1 MSRKKNRF
9 KEEARKEPESVLR
22 KGSRGVTGFL
32 QSVNSWIRDPRTRK
46 VFGGFLLLLTV
57 YLAIA
62 FVSYLFTWHLDQDKV
77 TAPSWWEFLF
87 DPEVR
92 VENWLGKLGALLSHF
107 FIHNWFGISAF
118 LFIPILF
125 LLGVKVLFRI
135 SLLSLRWTLPVLVF
149 LMFWGSAAFS
159 FFFQEELLFLGGAF
173 GHQLNTWLHALLGRV
188 GTAFLLLFLFG
199 GFLIYSF
206 DPSLSQL
213 FGKKKEEAE
222 PEGADAANAETATE
236 ERTETPEP
244 EGSEGG
250 TEDASAPPTP
260 PDAMDPE
267 QEAEP
272 SEEADAAEGVVID
285 HSKEKGDEENERVE
299 TEAGKEEEGADKEQ
313 EVSHEEGGAEEA
325 EDHPEEAQKERAGE
339 EVAGPE
345 EEGSEAEVGTNGF
358 SVAVA
363 EGDQEA
369 TEEEIRKKNREF
381 GEYDPRLDLPDYQ
394 MPPLDLLDDHGT
406 GEVEIDKDEL
416 AAKKDQ
422 IVKTLG
428 HHKIEVSQ
436 ISATVGPTLTLYEIQ
451 PAPGVKVSRIK
462 NLEDDITLSLAA
474 KGVRIIAP
482 IPGRGTVG
490 IEVPNAKPQ
499 VVGMRT
505 LIASEK
511 FQNSDME
518 LPMALGKTIQ
528 NETYME
534 DLTQMPHLLMAGA
547 TGQGKSVG
555 LNVILASLLYKR
567 HPSQVK
573 FVLVDPKKVEL
584 TLFHKIERHFLAQ
597 LPDEDKAIVSEISKV
612 VTTLKSL
619 CEEMDQRYK
628 LLEDAQVRNVKE
640 YNRKFIQRRL
650 NPENGHRYLPYIVLV
665 VDEFAD
671 LIMTAGKDVEHYIAR
686 LAQLARAIGIHLIIA
701 TQRPSV
707 KVITG
712 LIKANFPARIAFR
725 VTSQV
730 DSRTILDA
738 GGAEQLIGKGDMLLS
753 TGSDPVRL
761 QCAFLDTPE
770 VEKVTEHIGEQRGY
784 MNPYLL
790 PEVDEGGEATAG
802 GDDEE
807 RDALFE
813 EAAKLMVQ
821 HQQGSTS
828 LIQRK
833 LKLGYNRAGRIMD
846 QLENAG
852 VVGPFEGSRSR
863 KVMIPDEESLER
875 FLSGETP
882 DPEN

>member
-1 MSRKKNRF
+1 MPKMAKNKNRF
-9 KEEARKEPESVLR
+9 KREAEKEPERKASKR
-22 KGSRGVTGFL
+22 KGRKKGKGFFKSFKSFF
-32 QSVNSWIRDPRTRK
+32 QDPRTRK
-46 VFGGFLLLLTV
+46 VAGGFLILFSA
-57 YLAIA
+57 YLGLA
-62 FVSYLFTWHLDQDKV
+62 FTSFLFTWEMDQDKV
-77 TAPSWWEFLF
+77 TAPGWWEFLL

-107 FIHNWFGISAF
+107 LIHNWFGIASF
-118 LFIPILF
+118 LFVPLLF
-125 LLGVKVLFRI
+125 LSGVRALFRI
-135 SLLSLRWTLPVLVF
+135 SLLELRRTVPI
-149 LMFWGSAAFS
+149 
-159 FFFQEELLFLGGAF
+159 LLFLVIWGSVSLAYVFREDLLYLGGGF
-173 GHQLNTWLHALLGRV
+173 GHQMNLWLHALLGRI

-199 GFLIYSF
+199 AFLVYGFDAALSKAFRYLRQRFFSAGKESDDALT
-206 DPSLSQL
+206 DPESSEGTEREDADLEEEAGMPYRMESEGAETEKGAELPEEESDAELPGQPDQE
-213 FGKKKEEAE
+213 GPGEEAE
-222 PEGADAANAETATE
+222 IGN
-236 ERTETPEP
+236 
-244 EGSEGG
+244 
-250 TEDASAPPTP
+250 
-260 PDAMDPE
+260 
-267 QEAEP
+267 EAELETTIEYSP
-272 SEEADAAEGVVID
+272 
-285 HSKEKGDEENERVE
+285 GDEENAKGENGTSE
-299 TEAGKEEEGADKEQ
+299 EEEGT
-313 EVSHEEGGAEEA
+313 
-325 EDHPEEAQKERAGE
+325 EDGE
-339 EVAGPE
+339 
-345 EEGSEAEVGTNGF
+345 F

-363 EGDQEA
+363 EGDEEA

-381 GEYDPRLDLPDYQ
+381 GEYDPRLDLPDYR
-394 MPPLDLLDDHGT
+394 MPSIELLDDHGS
-406 GEVEIDKDEL
+406 GEVRIDKEEL
-416 AAKKDQ
+416 AEKKDR
-422 IVKTLG
+422 IVNTLS
-428 HHKIEVSQ
+428 HHKIEVSKIQ
-436 ISATVGPTLTLYEIQ
+436 ATVGPTLTLYEIQ
-451 PAPGVKVSRIK
+451 PAPGIKVSKIK

-482 IPGRGTVG
+482 MPGRGTVG
-490 IEVPNAKPQ
+490 IEVPNADPQ
-499 VVGMRT
+499 IVGMRS

-528 NETYME
+528 NETYMA

-584 TLFHKIERHFLAQ
+584 TLFHKLERHFLAK
-597 LPDEDKAIVSEISKV
+597 LPDEERAIVSEVKKV

-619 CEEMDQRYK
+619 CEEMDQRYE
-628 LLEDAQVRNVKE
+628 LLESAQVRNIKE
-640 YNRKFIQRRL
+640 YNKKFIERRL
-650 NPENGHRYLPYIVLV
+650 NPEKGHRYLPYIVLV

-671 LIMTAGKDVEHYIAR
+671 LIMTAGKEVEHYIAR

-761 QCAFLDTPE
+761 QSAFLDTHE
-770 VEKVTEHIGEQRGY
+770 AERITEQIGEQRGY
-784 MNPYLL
+784 ANPYLL
-790 PEVDEGGEATAG
+790 PEVDEGGGEGGAV

-813 EAAKLMVQ
+813 DAARLVLQ

-846 QLENAG
+846 QLETAG
-852 VVGPFEGSRSR
+852 VVGPFEGSKSR
-863 KVMIPDEESLER
+863 RVLIPDEETLEH
-875 FLSGETP
+875 FLKNGGSNDE
-882 DPEN
+882 PEN

>member
-1 MSRKKNRF
+1 MARKKNRF
-9 KEEARKEPESVLR
+9 KEEARKEPESAFS
-22 KGSRGVTGFL
+22 KGSRGLAKAAKAFM
-32 QSVNSWIRDPRTRK
+32 SWIRDPRTRK
-46 VFGGFLLLLTV
+46 VFGGLLLLLTI

-62 FVSYLFTWHLDQDKV
+62 FVSYLFTWQLDQDKV
-77 TAPSWWEFLF
+77 TAPSWWDFLLNP
-87 DPEVR
+87 DVR
-92 VENWLGKLGALLSHF
+92 VENWLGKFGALLSHF
-107 FIHNWFGISAF
+107 WIHNWFGLSAF
-118 LFIPILF
+118 LLIPILF
-125 LLGVKVLFRI
+125 FLGIRVLFRI
-135 SLLSLRWTLPVLVF
+135 SLISLRKTLPTLFF
-149 LMFWGSAAFS
+149 LMLWGSAAFS
-159 FFFQEELLFLGGAF
+159 YFFREELLFLGGGF
-173 GHQLNTWLHALLGRV
+173 GLQLNTWLQALLGNV

-206 DPSLSQL
+206 DPALNGIFSW
-213 FGKKKEEAE
+213 KKKKADAEGPEVEESEIGVPQPSAMDAEEQESPYSSAESADEEASATGVLIDHSLE
-222 PEGADAANAETATE
+222 KEEGKEEGTLHPEN
-236 ERTETPEP
+236 
-244 EGSEGG
+244 
-250 TEDASAPPTP
+250 
-260 PDAMDPE
+260 PE
-267 QEAEP
+267 QENSEDQDEAFVEEEKTEE
-272 SEEADAAEGVVID
+272 EEA
-285 HSKEKGDEENERVE
+285 
-299 TEAGKEEEGADKEQ
+299 KEEVESK
-313 EVSHEEGGAEEA
+313 
-325 EDHPEEAQKERAGE
+325 R
-339 EVAGPE
+339 PE
-345 EEGSEAEVGTNGF
+345 EEEANSEF

-363 EGDQEA
+363 KGDQEA
-369 TEEEIRKKNREF
+369 TEEEIRKKNQEF
-381 GEYDPRLDLPDYQ
+381 GEYDPRLDLPAYQ
-394 MPPLDLLDDHGT
+394 MPPLNLLDDHGT

-422 IVKTLG
+422 IVRTLG

-451 PAPGVKVSRIK
+451 PAPGVKVSKIK

-499 VVGMRT
+499 VVGMRS

-511 FQNSDME
+511 FQNSEME

-528 NETYME
+528 NETYMA

-640 YNRKFIQRRL
+640 YNQKFIQRRL
-650 NPENGHRYLPYIVLV
+650 NPEKGHRFLPYIVLV

-730 DSRTILDA
+730 DSRTILDS

-770 VEKVTEHIGEQRGY
+770 VESVTEHIGEQKGY
-784 MNPYLL
+784 MNPYIL
-790 PEVDEGGEATAG
+790 PEVEEGAEGGAVSE
-802 GDDEE
+802 DEE
-807 RDALFE
+807 RDALFD

-852 VVGPFEGSRSR
+852 VVGAFEGSRSR
-863 KVMIPDEESLER
+863 KVLIPDEDALER
-875 FLSGETP
+875 FLSGETT

>member
-1 MSRKKNRF
+1 MPRKKNRF
-9 KEEARKEPESVLR
+9 KEETRKEPEGKLR
-22 KGSRGVTGFL
+22 RSGRLFKGFFTGVAAWL
-32 QSVNSWIRDPRTRK
+32 QDPRTRK
-46 VFGGFLLLLTV
+46 VFGGALLLAALSLT
-57 YLAIA
+57 IA
-62 FVSYLFTWHLDQDKV
+62 FVSYLFTWELDQDKV
-77 TAPSWWEFLF
+77 AGPDWWNFLM
-87 DPEVR
+87 DPKVR

-107 FIHNWFGISAF
+107 FIHNWFGIPSF
-118 LFIPILF
+118 LLIPILF
-125 LLGVKVLFRI
+125 LIGVRVLFQV
-135 SLLSLRWTLPVLVF
+135 SLFPLRKALPILLFFTL
-149 LMFWGSAAFS
+149 WGSASLAFL
-159 FFFQEELLFLGGAF
+159 FREELLYLGGGF
-173 GHQLNTWLHALLGRV
+173 GQQVNAWLHALLGRI
-188 GTAFLLLFLFG
+188 GTAFFLIFLLG
-199 GFLIYSF
+199 GFFTYCFNPDLSALFRKEAEETDQEEGEEAGEPYLAEEANAPEERPEAEEGYSGTVHVPDEEADEGEAEREEGIPENEEEPSSSPEE
-206 DPSLSQL
+206 DPS
-213 FGKKKEEAE
+213 
-222 PEGADAANAETATE
+222 
-236 ERTETPEP
+236 
-244 EGSEGG
+244 
-250 TEDASAPPTP
+250 
-260 PDAMDPE
+260 
-267 QEAEP
+267 EP
-272 SEEADAAEGVVID
+272 SEEEVPDRSTDEEEGEEGQEEAPTLEEESSEAASEDEEDFSVSVA
-285 HSKEKGDEENERVE
+285 KGDE
-299 TEAGKEEEGADKEQ
+299 
-313 EVSHEEGGAEEA
+313 
-325 EDHPEEAQKERAGE
+325 
-339 EVAGPE
+339 
-345 EEGSEAEVGTNGF
+345 
-358 SVAVA
+358 
-363 EGDQEA
+363 EA

-381 GEYDPRLDLPDYQ
+381 GEYDPRLDLPDYH
-394 MPPLDLLDDHGT
+394 MPPIDLLDDHGT
-406 GEVEIDKDEL
+406 GEVQIDEDEL
-416 AAKKDQ
+416 ASKKDR

-428 HHKIEVSQ
+428 HHKIQVSQ

-451 PAPGVKVSRIK
+451 PAPGVKVSKIK

-482 IPGRGTVG
+482 MPGRGTVG

-499 VVGMRT
+499 IVGMRS

-528 NETYME
+528 NETYMA

-597 LPDEDKAIVSEISKV
+597 LPDEDKAIVSEIAKV

-640 YNRKFIQRRL
+640 YNRKFIERRL
-650 NPENGHRYLPYIVLV
+650 NPEEGHRYLPYIVLV

-761 QCAFLDTPE
+761 QSAFLDTPE
-770 VEKVTEHIGEQRGY
+770 VERITEHIGEQRGY

-790 PEVDEGGEATAG
+790 PEVEEGAEGGSGPA
-802 GDDEE
+802 DDEE
-807 RDALFE
+807 RDAIFE
-813 EAAKLMVQ
+813 DAARLVVQ

-846 QLENAG
+846 QLESAG

-863 KVMIPDEESLER
+863 KVLIPDEESLER
-875 FLSGETP
+875 FLSGDEPTSS
-882 DPEN
+882 EA